1 MKIQSFSNES
11 LTHRI
16 LVTVCMLGLGIFTGF
31 QAGTYLNGTIQASR
45 FDTKE
50 SNNLY
55 DFLIRMERLENQIV
69 HTKVV
74 DLKHGNS
81 WKEQSYRNKQYHAE
95 INQLNKALRRLYRL
109 NNCTKSDYNFL
120 VSKLGRLKN
129 QLVYTQQNFMI
140 Y

>member
-31 QAGTYLNGTIQASR
+31 QAGTYLNSTIKASR
-45 FDTKE
+45 FDAKE

-55 DFLIRMERLENQIV
+55 DFLVRMERLENQIV

-81 WKEQSYRNKQYHAE
+81 WKEQCYRNKQYHVE
-95 INQLNKALRRLYRL
+95 INQLNKALRRLYQL
-109 NNCTKSDYNFL
+109 NKCTKPDYTFL